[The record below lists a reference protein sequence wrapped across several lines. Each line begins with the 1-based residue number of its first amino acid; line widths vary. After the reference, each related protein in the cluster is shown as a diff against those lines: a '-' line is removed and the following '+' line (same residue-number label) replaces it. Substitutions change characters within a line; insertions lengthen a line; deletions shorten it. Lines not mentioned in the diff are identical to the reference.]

1 MLKINKT
8 IKGDFMKLF
17 QLKVV
22 SAIQLLFEHI
32 RGIATEP
39 QAEGYIPR
47 EEIIINGKEV

>member
-1 MLKINKT
+1 
-8 IKGDFMKLF
+8 MKL
-17 QLKVV
+17 L
-22 SAIQLLFEHI
+22 SIIRLFFERL

>member
-1 MLKINKT
+1 MYFN
-8 IKGDFMKLF
+8 
-17 QLKVV
+17 KVV
-22 SAIQLLFEHI
+22 VAIRLFFERL